1 MEQNQ
6 QSLLLGKIAAYT
18 EILVKDPNSTI
29 FVSLAETYRKMG
41 MFEDA
46 RQIIVK
52 GLDLHPDVSPA
63 YIVLARI
70 LCQLGDLSGSVAT
83 FEQALELDP
92 ENLSAL
98 VGYARVQILLGDEM
112 AARKILLKAR
122 SLSSADPIIN
132 KLLLS
137 LPQENEI
144 DEESTAAQS
153 GQIDDIEENSP
164 PLVSSTLAE
173 LYLVQGLT
181 SKALDIFQRLSVQ
194 NPDDLFFRRKIKELE
209 AQLDEEKQPGA
220 EIPDD
225 IKSDQK
231 DDVSQNVV
239 EVMETPL
246 QQPTELKTELT
257 GSVPSHGLKEEQI
270 LSTLNFWLSN
280 IQQRRRNV

>member
-98 VGYARVQILLGDEM
+98 VGYARVQILLGEEM